1 MLSKIEISNK
11 VDRMAEIK
19 QEMAALKSES
29 DSIDRKSVV

>member
-19 QEMAALKSES
+19 QEMAKLKSEE
-29 DSIDRKSVV
+29 IGRAHV